1 MSVGLT
7 QLQPQSMAASQGR
20 LGPSAAGRSLGG
32 GLPAT
37 AAMGLRGL
45 SLRGQASAGQASL
58 AQASMAQAGTATSDP
73 ASQVLSPR
81 LQTAA
86 HQFEA
91 AMMQQLLGP
100 LTQQL
105 EGMDGLGEDEDDGGS
120 NQALTSFASEAL
132 GEALSLHGGFGI
144 ADSVLKKLK
153 AEVAE
158 RHSGA
163 EATGRVSG
171 LGQRKGRTAAVG
183 KQNRISGKSPLE

>member
-1 MSVGLT
+1 MSVGLS
-7 QLQPQSMAASQGR
+7 QLQPQSMAAAQGR

-32 GLPAT
+32 GLPGMTAT
-37 AAMGLRGL
+37 GLRGL
-45 SLRGQASAGQASL
+45 SLRGQASAGKASL
-58 AQASMAQAGTATSDP
+58 AQAGAASPDP
-73 ASQVLSPR
+73 ASSVLSPR

-163 EATGRVSG
+163 EATARVSG
-171 LGQRKGRTAAVG
+171 LGQRKGRIAAVG
-183 KQNRISGKSPLE
+183 KQNRVSGKSPLE

>member
-1 MSVGLT
+1 MSVGYS
-7 QLQPQSMAASQGR
+7 QLAPQWMTATQGR
-20 LGPSAAGRSLGG
+20 LGSSAAGRGFARLSSAAQGRLVQTEAASSAPVLTE
-32 GLPAT
+32 LP
-37 AAMGLRGL
+37 
-45 SLRGQASAGQASL
+45 
-58 AQASMAQAGTATSDP
+58 
-73 ASQVLSPR
+73 PR

-105 EGMDGLGEDEDDGGS
+105 EGMDGLGDDDDDGGS

-153 AEVAE
+153 TELAE

-163 EATGRVSG
+163 AAAGRVSG
-171 LGQRKGRTAAVG
+171 LGQRKGKIAAVG